1 MVWPEEEGT
10 RGFGKSMNQSKVHSL
25 RPMPLLGDA
34 TCGLLRKFFLV
45 LCFALLSGAVRGQA
59 QTSQNLSQVK
69 KIFVGKFR
77 DGQELTELRN
87 RTIQQLRKNAKLE
100 VVEDAKEA
108 DATLEG
114 SGSIWIVGYVST
126 DPRVPANARQA
137 VFRGYLSAEIIG
149 RNNEPMWS
157 YLVTPSK
164 FRSGPITQDLADRL
178 VAKLI
183 EDRRENSVVV
193 ATTAPAARARTVE
206 TTLSAAGA
214 TFPAPLY
221 LKWFE
226 TFHEHDANVHI
237 KYGAVGSEAG
247 LRLLAG
253 NQVDFAASDIPLSD
267 KQLSESKT
275 KLLHFPTVLG
285 AVVPIYNV
293 KGAERTLRF
302 TGEALAGI
310 YLGKIKKWNDPILRD
325 SNKNVQLPDADIVVV
340 HRSDGSGTTFVWT
353 DYLSKI
359 SAEWK
364 TSVGAD
370 AVVKWPVGVGAEAN
384 EGVAAKVQQTP
395 NSIGYVELVYALR
408 RQLNFGAVRNAASD
422 FVQADLTSLAAS
434 ARNATSA
441 MTSDFRVS
449 ITNASGKNAYPIS
462 TFTWWIVPAGFGESE
477 KKAAFLELLQWV
489 LTSGQKECS
498 ALGYAPLPR
507 ETATREL
514 EFLNSLK

>member
-1 MVWPEEEGT
+1 
-10 RGFGKSMNQSKVHSL
+10 MNQGKLHALRSTALLGHAPCRSL
-25 RPMPLLGDA
+25 RLFL
-34 TCGLLRKFFLV
+34 LV
-45 LCFALLSGAVRGQA
+45 LCFALLSGASRSEA

-69 KIFVGKFR
+69 KIFVDKFS
-77 DGQELTELRN
+77 DGQDLAELRN
-87 RTIQQLRKNAKLE
+87 RTIQQLRKNAQLE
-100 VVEDAKEA
+100 IVGSAKEA
-108 DATLEG
+108 DATLKG
-114 SGSIWIVGYVST
+114 SGSIWIIGYVST
-126 DPRVPANARQA
+126 DPRAPANARQA
-137 VFRGYLSAEIIG
+137 VFRGYLSAEIVG
-149 RNNEPMWS
+149 KNDEPVWS

-164 FRSGPITQDLADRL
+164 FRSGSITQDLADRL

-183 EDRRENSVVV
+183 KDRRENSGAVT
-193 ATTAPAARARTVE
+193 ATAPTARTVE
-206 TTLSAAGA
+206 TTLSGAGA
-214 TFPAPLY
+214 TFPARLY

-253 NQVDFAASDIPLSD
+253 NQVDFAGSDIPLSD
-267 KQLSESKT
+267 EQLSESKT

-302 TGEALAGI
+302 TGETLAGI
-310 YLGKIKKWNDPILRD
+310 YLGKIKKWNDPILRE

-353 DYLSKI
+353 EYLSKI
-359 SAEWK
+359 SPEWK

-408 RQLNFGAVRNAASD
+408 RQLNFGAVRNAAGD
-422 FVQADLTSLAAS
+422 FVQADLTSVAAS
-434 ARNATSA
+434 ARNTTSA

-462 TFTWWIVPAGFGESE
+462 TFTWWIVPAGFGEAE

-514 EFLNSLK
+514 EFLNTLK